1 MKKIKAVLLG
11 CGDRGTRYA
20 AYSLTAPEELE
31 VIAAIDVNPLKLRQA
46 KEKFSVPEDMLFSSL
61 DEFLKQNIKCD
72 VVINATMDNQ
82 HVPTSMALLNKGY
95 NILLEKP
102 VTADPKE
109 LIALEKKAKES
120 NCKVIVC
127 HVLRYTNFYSSIKK
141 ILEAG
146 TIGEIT
152 SMTLSEHVWYGHFVN
167 AYVRGKWKSAKECG
181 SGLLLAKC
189 CHDTDLMCWLNNK
202 TVPAKVFSFGSRSQF
217 AEKNAPEGSADF
229 CYKCAVKDACMFDA
243 EKFELKADFIP
254 FYTWAGINKPL
265 DSITTEEKE
274 EFLRHDDFGRC
285 VYRSGMDIVDRQ
297 CVSVEYENGSLATLE
312 MVGGTS
318 KAGRKIH
325 LICTMGEIEGCV
337 EDDYFILRVFN
348 HDDYTYK
355 EEKISCVNATADEKD
370 NSIAGHYG
378 GDYYIMHDLVRY
390 LNGENVSTS
399 ITSLDDSINGHFVV
413 YAAEESRNSGSV
425 IGFKEYKE
433 NNK

>member
-11 CGDRGTRYA
+11 CGDRGMRYS
-20 AYSLTAPEELE
+20 AYSVTAPEELE
-31 VIAAIDVNPLKLRQA
+31 IVAAIDVNPLKLKEA
-46 KEKFSVPEDMLFSSL
+46 KEKYSIPEDMLFLSL
-61 DEFLKQNIKCD
+61 DEFLKKDVKCD

-82 HVPTSMALLNKGY
+82 HVPTSMALMDKGY

-102 VTADPKE
+102 VTAVPE
-109 LIALEKKAKES
+109 EMLAVERKAKEK
-120 NCKVIVC
+120 NCKVIIC
-127 HVLRYTNFYSSIKK
+127 HVLRYTNFYSTIKK
-141 ILEAG
+141 IIDG
-146 TIGEIT
+146 GKIGEIT

-167 AYVRGKWKSAKECG
+167 AFVRGKWKSEKECG

-202 TVPAKVFSFGSRSQF
+202 TTPERVSSFGSRSQF

-229 CYKCAVKDACMFDA
+229 CYKCAVKDKCMFDA

-265 DSITTEEKE
+265 DSITKEEKE
-274 EFLRHDDFGRC
+274 EFLKHDDFGRC

-297 CVSVEYENGSLATLE
+297 LVNVEYKDGSVASLE

-325 LICTMGEIEGCV
+325 IICTMGEIEGCV
-337 EDDYFILRVFN
+337 EDDYFTLRVFS
-348 HDDYTYK
+348 HDDYTYT
-355 EEKISCVNATADEKD
+355 EEKISCVNATANEKD

-378 GDYYIMHDLVRY
+378 GDYYIMRDLVRY
-390 LNGENVSTS
+390 LNGEEVSAAMTV
-399 ITSLDDSINGHFVV
+399 IDDSVNGHFVV
-413 YAAEESRNSGSV
+413 YAAEESRITGNTV
-425 IGFKEYKE
+425 DFEE
-433 NNK
+433 FRNKNK